1 MQVRNWNLFS
11 NIKTNLIIIILLI
24 GTTLDVTRTQ
34 EKDPNNHPIPSFL
47 SSSKTNALEVV
58 ANKPSPPPFIKL
70 ALQPPHKSRFNPLL
84 CINMWEHAYIK
95 DFGIKGKE
103 KYIDSFWDCINWDT
117 VQRRTI
123 QRNSFM

>member
-1 MQVRNWNLFS
+1 
-11 NIKTNLIIIILLI
+11 
-24 GTTLDVTRTQ
+24 
-34 EKDPNNHPIPSFL
+34 
-47 SSSKTNALEVV
+47 
-58 ANKPSPPPFIKL
+58 
-70 ALQPPHKSRFNPLL
+70 
-84 CINMWEHAYIK
+84 MWEHAYIK